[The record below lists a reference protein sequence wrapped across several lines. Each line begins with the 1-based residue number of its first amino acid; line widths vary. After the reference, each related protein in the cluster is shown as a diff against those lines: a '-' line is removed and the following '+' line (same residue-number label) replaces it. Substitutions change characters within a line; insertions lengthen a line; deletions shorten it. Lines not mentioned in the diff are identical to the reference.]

1 MRKLVLAAVA
11 CCATIPSAA
20 SATVITGAGSL
31 PGGNPIYLPDAN
43 YLGSGPVAVGGGVT
57 WSSNQSNSVYGW
69 TGGYF
74 TNTLVVAPGDP
85 PIIGLNDAYDVGS
98 GGYATM
104 RLTFATPTSGFLAE
118 IFWNN
123 GFSNANSAN
132 IAAYDSAN
140 NLLEYFPFN
149 NNGND
154 IGLASG
160 YYGFSHATADIAYI
174 NFNNGYIGAR
184 NLSYV
189 GPTING
195 PVDAVP
201 EPSTWAMMIAGFGL
215 IGLGFRRSKA
225 RFRPLSAR
233 SIRAA

>member
-1 MRKLVLAAVA
+1 MHKTVLAVLAF
-11 CCATIPSAA
+11 CAIAPSAA
-20 SATVITGAGSL
+20 TATVITGAGSL

-43 YLGSGPVAVGGGVT
+43 YVGSGPVAVGGGVT

-69 TGGYF
+69 TGGYT
-74 TNTLVVAPGDP
+74 TNTLVVASGDP

-104 RLTFATPTSGFLAE
+104 TLTFATPTAGFLAE
-118 IFWNN
+118 LFWNN

-140 NLLEYFPFN
+140 NLLEYVLLN

-154 IGLASG
+154 TGTPSG
-160 YYGFSHATADIAYI
+160 YYGFSRAIADIAYV

-184 NLSYV
+184 NISYV
-189 GPTING
+189 GPTIND
-195 PVDAVP
+195 PAAVP
-201 EPSTWAMMIAGFGL
+201 EPSTWAMMIGGFGL
-215 IGLGFRRSKA
+215 LGMGFRRRKVVRSRLA
-225 RFRPLSAR
+225 QSA
-233 SIRAA
+233 